1 MEIRYLMIVWK
12 IATSIRPLFV
22 AIRKK
27 YNFIHA
33 LIPRTQNTAS
43 KSLNEKMAAIAD
55 SCDNKGSQIENN
67 GAKDLLENE
76 ETIDA
81 KKANMQPESEK
92 SDLNG
97 TITISD
103 PNSSTVS
110 KEQPFVD
117 ASSTDTNITTETSS
131 TGNIP
136 SGELISLLEG
146 SSSSL
151 KDVLSNW
158 SKDFNKPVINTFTSD
173 AFKSMDTAASK
184 NEIDSTVTNSQISAA
199 PVTFSFSNPEIKTP
213 SMPTSEIF
221 SFDANKPSAGG
232 LKIGSTF
239 DLASKSS
246 ETSQAKPAFSFG
258 NASGLNLFGKSELG
272 SFGKSNDLGASG
284 NLQIFLNLFKLRL
297 SFKSNINFT
306 FLFDEIK
313 QAPPWVITL

>member
-27 YNFIHA
+27 YNFIRA

-55 SCDNKGSQIENN
+55 SCDNKGAQIENN

-76 ETIDA
+76 ETIDT
-81 KKANMQPESEK
+81 KEANLQPVSEK
-92 SDLNG
+92 SDFDV
-97 TITISD
+97 TTTISE
-103 PNSSTVS
+103 PNSSTVE

-117 ASSTDTNITTETSS
+117 ASSTDTKTTTETSS

-136 SGELISLLEG
+136 SGELISLFEG

-151 KDVLSNW
+151 KDDFSNW
-158 SKDFNKPVINTFTSD
+158 AKNLNKPATNTFTSD

-184 NEIDSTVTNSQISAA
+184 NEIDSTVSNIQISAA
-199 PVTFSFSNPEIKTP
+199 PVTFSFSNPEINKPT
-213 SMPTSEIF
+213 MPTSEIF
-221 SFDANKPSAGG
+221 SFDANKPVAGV

-246 ETSQAKPAFSFG
+246 ETSQAKPAFSFD
-258 NASGLNLFGKSELG
+258 NASGLGVFGKSSEFG

-284 NLQIFLNLFKLRL
+284 NF
-297 SFKSNINFT
+297 
-306 FLFDEIK
+306 
-313 QAPPWVITL
+313 